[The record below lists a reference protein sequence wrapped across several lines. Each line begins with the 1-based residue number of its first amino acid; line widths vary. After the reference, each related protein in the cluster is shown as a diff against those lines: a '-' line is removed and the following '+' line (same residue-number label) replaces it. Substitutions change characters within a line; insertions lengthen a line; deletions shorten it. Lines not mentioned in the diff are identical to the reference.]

1 MDRGN
6 TKQEILEASL
16 DLFSV
21 QGFEATSISQ
31 IANAVGIRKASLY
44 SHFENKQAILDAL
57 VKDVLD
63 QYGEHSIFAQADWD
77 KPDDMAD
84 QQALTPDAAAQDC
97 GYGGEFV
104 MDRGNTKQ
112 EILEA
117 ALELFSV
124 QGFEATSIAQIASAV
139 GIRKASLYSH
149 FDHKQAILDALVQEV
164 MEQYEEH
171 SLFARADWEKDAGN
185 PPQTSEDAVQMIQG
199 QIRYILHDPA
209 ISRARK
215 MLVIEQ
221 FQNPELAKLQTKQN
235 YSDVLR
241 YFTGLVKQLI
251 RQGMLAEDDP
261 EIMAAQFCL
270 PISVWINLCDRE
282 PERETEVM
290 EIVSKHIRQF
300 FRRYQRTANLD

>member
-16 DLFSV
+16 ELFSV

-31 IANAVGIRKASLY
+31 ITNAVGIRKASLY

-57 VKDVLD
+57 V
-63 QYGEHSIFAQADWD
+63 
-77 KPDDMAD
+77 
-84 QQALTPDAAAQDC
+84 
-97 GYGGEFV
+97 
-104 MDRGNTKQ
+104 
-112 EILEA
+112 
-117 ALELFSV
+117 
-124 QGFEATSIAQIASAV
+124 
-139 GIRKASLYSH
+139 
-149 FDHKQAILDALVQEV
+149 QEV
-164 MEQYEEH
+164 LEQYEEH
-171 SLFARADWEKDAGN
+171 SLFARADWEKDAGSL
-185 PPQTSEDAVQMIQG
+185 PQTPDDAVQMIQG

-235 YSDVLR
+235 YSDVLG
-241 YFTGLVKQLI
+241 YFTGLIKCLI
-251 RQGMLAEDDP
+251 QKGVLAEDDP

-290 EIVSKHIRQF
+290 ELVDKHIRQF
-300 FRRYQRTANLD
+300 FKIYQPAAKPG